1 MRADPLTKRDR
12 RTLPVKVGDQ
22 IDVMVERLGYRGEGV
37 ARHQGVA
44 VFVEGVLPGER
55 AAVRI
60 VRVARSHAFAKAL
73 RIVDAAPDRVAAPCP
88 VFGLCG
94 GCQVQHLTY
103 EAQLRFKRQVVTDAL
118 QRIGKFDPALL
129 DRLVKPAIGQTDP
142 WRYRNKVSVMA
153 KAREG
158 RFVAGFVEEG
168 THEPVEQEE
177 CLIRPAVFDGVL
189 RTLVRLLEE
198 LAIAPYDEGDET
210 GSVAEIVIRDARA
223 GDVMVVLK
231 TATPLLAGGEELA
244 RRLSREM
251 PAGHRLASVV
261 EQAAVRSGSGS
272 GHGRT
277 VAAGV
282 GPGSGSEHGRM
293 VATGVG
299 PQAGSGS
306 ALGGMDAMR
315 TGPQGAAEHGSEAGV
330 ASGRDRR
337 AVRQALRQERLIW
350 GSPYILDAVG
360 EARELQMQVSAS
372 SFLQVNPVQADTLYR
387 QALAMADIG
396 PDDVVFDLYCGI
408 GTLSLLAARSTRA
421 VYGVESVPAATADAA
436 ANARRNHV
444 DNAYFVT
451 GRAERIAPLLIEGGI
466 RPNVVLLDPPRSGC
480 EADVLLAL
488 AAAQV
493 ARVVYVSCNPATLA
507 RDLRLLAD
515 HGYVIGDVAPVDMFP
530 QTSHVE
536 VISSMFLDKSRG
548 RTMWEQELHD

>member
-1 MRADPLTKRDR
+1 MRADPLAKRDR
-12 RTLPVKVGDQ
+12 GTLPVKVGDQ
-22 IDVMVERLGYRGEGV
+22 IDVTVERLGYRGEGV
-37 ARHQGVA
+37 ARHEGVA

-73 RIVDAAPDRVAAPCP
+73 RIVDAASDRVAAPCP

-94 GCQVQHLTY
+94 GCQVQHLSY

-129 DRLVKPAIGQTDP
+129 DRLVKPVIGQTDP

-177 CLIRPAVFDGVL
+177 CLIRPAVYDGVL

-272 GHGRT
+272 GHGRM
-277 VAAGV
+277 A
-282 GPGSGSEHGRM
+282 
-293 VATGVG
+293 
-299 PQAGSGS
+299 
-306 ALGGMDAMR
+306 
-315 TGPQGAAEHGSEAGV
+315 
-330 ASGRDRR
+330 

-387 QALAMADIG
+387 QALAMAAIG
-396 PDDVVFDLYCGI
+396 SDDVVFDLYSGI
-408 GTLSLLAARSTRA
+408 GTLSLLAARSARA

-444 DNAYFVT
+444 DNVHFVT
-451 GRAERIAPLLIEGGI
+451 GRAERVVPLLIEGGI

-515 HGYVIGDVAPVDMFP
+515 HGYVLGEVAPVDMFP
-530 QTSHVE
+530 QTAHVE

-548 RTMWEQELHD
+548 YRLQRD

>member
-210 GSVAEIVIRDARA
+210 GSVAEIVIRDTRA

-231 TATPLLAGGEELA
+231 TAAPLLAGGEELA

-337 AVRQALRQERLIW
+337 AVRQAPRQERLIW
-350 GSPYILDAVG
+350 GSPYILDEVG
-360 EARELQMQVSAS
+360 EAGELKIQVSAS

-387 QALAMADIG
+387 QALAMAVIG
-396 PDDVVFDLYCGI
+396 SDDVVFDLYSGI
-408 GTLSLLAARSTRA
+408 GTLSLLAARSARA